1 MYLKQLI
8 KIYLRKFVDII
19 YQYALKKKKS
29 SLNEFGTQ
37 GKHSLAGSHV
47 TLAYWCPKGDGQ
59 GLGGE
64 KEENNLPRVSYF
76 LIDFPTI
83 CIIKNRKTI
92 EGSHCV

>member
-1 MYLKQLI
+1 MSLV
-8 KIYLRKFVDII
+8 LRANTV
-19 YQYALKKKKS
+19 
-29 SLNEFGTQ
+29 SLVPILRWHTG
-37 GKHSLAGSHV
+37 V
-47 TLAYWCPKGDGQ
+47 PKGDGQ